1 MRVFCRAFLLN
12 SKIIKLFSENQLT
25 QHRGCDI
32 VCLVKVSLCCA
43 GSSSTSRL
51 SCPACQDSSLS
62 YKIHL
67 GTTYNVLL
75 PEDLINKSTI
85 IDFKS
90 ICHEVNTLFCLS
102 KIQDTSVFD
111 LYTGVLFH
119 IYVLFVPDVDVNKSN
134 CQGPMALRGRNPC
147 RTPATSRLTRPA
159 WSPRRL
165 APIPGTA
172 TRDVHCKCRTRP
184 WIWGHLLR
192 GELLCE
198 PAFAHA
204 NPPVTRGVNWLFF
217 ISMENNQ

>member
-1 MRVFCRAFLLN
+1 MSRKSLSLLCR
-12 SKIIKLFSENQLT
+12 II
-25 QHRGCDI
+25 QHI
-32 VCLVKVSLCCA
+32 SSL
-43 GSSSTSRL
+43 L
-51 SCPACQDSSLS
+51 SCLS
-62 YKIHL
+62 GLVPLLENSPRHHL
-67 GTTYNVLL
+67 YVLL

-172 TRDVHCKCRTRP
+172 TRDVHCKCRASGSGGISCVVSCYMSQLHYMQTRP
-184 WIWGHLLR
+184 LR
-192 GELLCE
+192 GGELVI
-198 PAFAHA
+198 F
-204 NPPVTRGVNWLFF
+204 G
-217 ISMENNQ
+217 

>member
-1 MRVFCRAFLLN
+1 MSRKSLSLLRR
-12 SKIIKLFSENQLT
+12 II
-25 QHRGCDI
+25 QHI
-32 VCLVKVSLCCA
+32 SSL
-43 GSSSTSRL
+43 L
-51 SCPACQDSSLS
+51 SCLS
-62 YKIHL
+62 GLVPLLQNSPRHHL
-67 GTTYNVLL
+67 YVLL

-90 ICHEVNTLFCLS
+90 ICLEVNTLFLFP

-111 LYTGVLFH
+111 PYAGVLFY
-119 IYVLFVPDVDVNKSN
+119 IYVLLFAQYVDVNKSN
-134 CQGPMALRGRNPC
+134 YQGPMARRATNPY
-147 RTPATSRLTRPA
+147 RAPATSRLTRPA

-184 WIWGHLLR
+184 WIWGHRLR

-204 NPPVTRGVNWLFF
+204 NPPVTQGGELVIFHLDGK
-217 ISMENNQ
+217 

>member
-1 MRVFCRAFLLN
+1 MTTTSFAG
-12 SKIIKLFSENQLT
+12 
-25 QHRGCDI
+25 GC
-32 VCLVKVSLCCA
+32 VHS
-43 GSSSTSRL
+43 
-51 SCPACQDSSLS
+51 
-62 YKIHL
+62 
-67 GTTYNVLL
+67 
-75 PEDLINKSTI
+75 
-85 IDFKS
+85 
-90 ICHEVNTLFCLS
+90 CLS

-119 IYVLFVPDVDVNKSN
+119 IYVSFLSQHVDVNKSN
-134 CQGPMALRGRNPC
+134 CQGPMALRGRNLC

-204 NPPVTRGVNWLFF
+204 NPPVTRGGELVIFHLDGK
-217 ISMENNQ
+217 